1 MYLIINGDKETAYTI
16 TRRIVSA
23 DTVRF
28 FGVTPEPGTV
38 AGTIAMY
45 TDSGYPLS
53 EDTVAD
59 YARQEYSGDTLTLTN
74 APEPDPPGP
83 QPTPTSEYVTYDE
96 LAQAIREGVN
106 AV

>member
-1 MYLIINGDKETAYTI
+1 MYLIINGDKETAYTV
-16 TRRIVSA
+16 TRRIVSD
-23 DTVRF
+23 DTARF

-38 AGTIAMY
+38 SGTIAMY

-53 EDTVAD
+53 EDTVGD
-59 YARQEYSGDTLTLTN
+59 YARREYEGDVLTLTN
-74 APEPDPPGP
+74 AAEPEPGP
-83 QPTPTSEYVTYDE
+83 EPEPAPEYVTYDE

>member
-1 MYLIINGDKETAYTI
+1 MYLIINGDKGTPYTI

-28 FGVTPEPGTV
+28 LGVTPEPGTV
-38 AGTIAMY
+38 AGAIAMY

-53 EDTVAD
+53 EDAVAD

-74 APEPDPPGP
+74 APEPEPGP
-83 QPTPTSEYVTYDE
+83 EPEPAPEYVTYDE

>member
-1 MYLIINGDKETAYTI
+1 MYLIINDNKDVTYTV

-28 FGVTPEPGTV
+28 LGVTPEPGTV

-53 EDTVAD
+53 EDTAAD
-59 YARQEYSGDTLTLTN
+59 YARQEYSGDVLTLTN
-74 APEPDPPGP
+74 APEPEPGP
-83 QPTPTSEYVTYDE
+83 EPEPMPEYVTYDE